1 MFTGIIEEIGTVVAM
16 TRGARSFSL
25 EVRAKKVL
33 EDTKIG
39 DSISTN
45 GVCLTVTELSEN
57 SFKADVM
64 PETVS
69 RAALQ
74 ELTAGSLV
82 NLERALSLQTR
93 LGGHIVTGHIDGT
106 GRISQRRNDDNALWI
121 SIECAPSLLRHIVEK
136 GSITIQGVSLTVA
149 RVDES
154 SFAVSLIPHT
164 QSVTTLHNLR
174 IGSLVNLETD
184 IIAKYVEKMLGK
196 NSSEGIMNTLEKAGF
211 F

>member
-25 EVRAKKVL
+25 EVRAQKVL

-69 RAALQ
+69 RTALQ
-74 ELTAGSLV
+74 ELTTGSLV

-196 NSSEGIMNTLEKAGF
+196 NSSESIMNTLEKAGF

>member
-69 RAALQ
+69 RTALQ

>member
-25 EVRAKKVL
+25 EVRAQKVL

-69 RAALQ
+69 RTALQ
-74 ELTAGSLV
+74 ELTTGSLV

>member
-69 RAALQ
+69 RTALQ
-74 ELTAGSLV
+74 ELTTGSLV

>member
-25 EVRAKKVL
+25 EVRAQKVL
-33 EDTKIG
+33 EDTRIG

-45 GVCLTVTELSEN
+45 GVCLTVTELSDS

-69 RAALQ
+69 RTALQ

-93 LGGHIVTGHIDGT
+93 LGGHLVTGHIDGT
-106 GRISQRRNDDNALWI
+106 GRISQRRNDDNALWLT
-121 SIECAPSLLRHIVEK
+121 IECAPSLLRHIVEK

-154 SFAVSLIPHT
+154 SFVVSLIPHT
-164 QSVTTLHNLR
+164 QSVTTLHSLR

-196 NSSEGIMNTLEKAGF
+196 NSSEGIMSTLAKAGF

>member
-25 EVRAKKVL
+25 EVRAQKVL
-33 EDTKIG
+33 EDTRIG

-45 GVCLTVTELSEN
+45 GVCLTVTELSDN

-69 RAALQ
+69 RTALQ

-93 LGGHIVTGHIDGT
+93 LGEI
-106 GRISQRRNDDNALWI
+106 GRASCR
-121 SIECAPSLLRHIVEK
+121 E
-136 GSITIQGVSLTVA
+136 
-149 RVDES
+149 RV
-154 SFAVSLIPHT
+154 
-164 QSVTTLHNLR
+164 
-174 IGSLVNLETD
+174 
-184 IIAKYVEKMLGK
+184 
-196 NSSEGIMNTLEKAGF
+196 
-211 F
+211 

>member
-25 EVRAKKVL
+25 EVRAQKVL

-69 RAALQ
+69 RTALQ

-121 SIECAPSLLRHIVEK
+121 SIECAPSMLRHIVEK

>member
-25 EVRAKKVL
+25 EVRAQKVL

-69 RAALQ
+69 RTALQ

-121 SIECAPSLLRHIVEK
+121 SIECSPSLLRHIVEK

>member
-16 TRGARSFSL
+16 THGARSFSL
-25 EVRAKKVL
+25 EVRAQKVL

-69 RAALQ
+69 RTALQ

-82 NLERALSLQTR
+82 NLERALSPQTR

>member
-1 MFTGIIEEIGTVVAM
+1 MFTGIIEEIGTVVTM

-25 EVRAKKVL
+25 EVRAQKVL

-69 RAALQ
+69 RTALQ

-196 NSSEGIMNTLEKAGF
+196 HSSEGIMNTLEKAGF

>member
-25 EVRAKKVL
+25 EVRAQKVL

-69 RAALQ
+69 RTALQ

-121 SIECAPSLLRHIVEK
+121 SIECAPSMLRHIVEK

-196 NSSEGIMNTLEKAGF
+196 KSSEGIMNTLDKAGLL
-211 F
+211 

>member
-1 MFTGIIEEIGTVVAM
+1 M
-16 TRGARSFSL
+16 
-25 EVRAKKVL
+25 
-33 EDTKIG
+33 
-39 DSISTN
+39 
-45 GVCLTVTELSEN
+45 
-57 SFKADVM
+57 
-64 PETVS
+64 
-69 RAALQ
+69 
-74 ELTAGSLV
+74 
-82 NLERALSLQTR
+82 
-93 LGGHIVTGHIDGT
+93 
-106 GRISQRRNDDNALWI
+106 
-121 SIECAPSLLRHIVEK
+121 LRHIVEK

>member
-25 EVRAKKVL
+25 EVRAQKVL

-45 GVCLTVTELSEN
+45 GDCLTVTELSEN

-69 RAALQ
+69 RTALQ
-74 ELTAGSLV
+74 ELTTGSLV

>member
-1 MFTGIIEEIGTVVAM
+1 MFTGIIEEIGTVVTM

-25 EVRAKKVL
+25 EVRAQKVL

-69 RAALQ
+69 RTALQ

-121 SIECAPSLLRHIVEK
+121 SIECAPSLLRYIVEK

>member
-1 MFTGIIEEIGTVVAM
+1 MFTGIIEEIGTVVTM

-69 RAALQ
+69 RTALQ

>member
-25 EVRAKKVL
+25 EVRAQKVL

-69 RAALQ
+69 RTALQ

>member
-69 RAALQ
+69 RTALQ

-164 QSVTTLHNLR
+164 QSVTTLHNLS

>member
-1 MFTGIIEEIGTVVAM
+1 MFTGIIEEIGTVVTM

-25 EVRAKKVL
+25 EVRAQKVL

-69 RAALQ
+69 RTALQ

>member
-25 EVRAKKVL
+25 EVRAQKVL
-33 EDTKIG
+33 EDTRIG

-45 GVCLTVTELSEN
+45 GVCLTVTELSDS

-69 RAALQ
+69 RTALQ

-93 LGGHIVTGHIDGT
+93 LGGHLVTGHIDGT
-106 GRISQRRNDDNALWI
+106 GRISQRRNDDNALWLT
-121 SIECAPSLLRHIVEK
+121 IECAPSLLRHIVEK

-164 QSVTTLHNLR
+164 QSVTTLHSLR

-196 NSSEGIMNTLEKAGF
+196 NSSESIMNTLEKAGF

>member
-16 TRGARSFSL
+16 TRGVRSFSL
-25 EVRAKKVL
+25 EVRAQKVL

-69 RAALQ
+69 RTALQ

>member
-25 EVRAKKVL
+25 EVRAQKVL

-69 RAALQ
+69 RTALQ

-93 LGGHIVTGHIDGT
+93 LGGHIVTVHIDGT

-121 SIECAPSLLRHIVEK
+121 SIECAPSMLRHIVEK

>member
-1 MFTGIIEEIGTVVAM
+1 MFTGIIEEIGTVVTM

-25 EVRAKKVL
+25 EVRAQKVL

-69 RAALQ
+69 RTALQ

-196 NSSEGIMNTLEKAGF
+196 NSSEGIMNTLEKAGCF
-211 F
+211 

>member
-25 EVRAKKVL
+25 EVRAQKVL
-33 EDTKIG
+33 EDTRIG
-39 DSISTN
+39 DSSSTN
-45 GVCLTVTELSEN
+45 GVCLTVTELSDS

-64 PETVS
+64 PETVA
-69 RAALQ
+69 RTALQ

-93 LGGHIVTGHIDGT
+93 LGGHLVTGHIDGT
-106 GRISQRRNDDNALWI
+106 GRISQRRNDDNALWLT
-121 SIECAPSLLRHIVEK
+121 IECAPSLLRHIVEK

-164 QSVTTLHNLR
+164 QSVTTLPSLR
-174 IGSLVNLETD
+174 IGSLANLETD
-184 IIAKYVEKMLGK
+184 IIARYVE
-196 NSSEGIMNTLEKAGF
+196 
-211 F
+211 